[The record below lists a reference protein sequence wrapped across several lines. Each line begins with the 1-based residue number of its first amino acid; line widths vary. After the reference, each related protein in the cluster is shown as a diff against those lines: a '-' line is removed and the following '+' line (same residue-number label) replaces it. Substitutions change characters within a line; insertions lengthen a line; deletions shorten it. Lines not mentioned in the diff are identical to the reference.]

1 MATNVALHRKSY
13 VGALALA
20 ANTRDVSYSIAAA
33 MQPSTTYSDGGWE
46 CVRPGLK
53 SGTITFDGFTDFAVG
68 AVDDTIGVA
77 GLGGQN
83 VISVYENPTGT
94 IAAGDHARISRGVV
108 TTFEPIRGAVGEMAG
123 LMLGA
128 KFDTV
133 VPEALVLHPETSR
146 SSTGTGTAVA
156 MTGPTS
162 SQRLYAALHVVA
174 WSGLTSLVVKVQ
186 TDDNGS
192 FTSATDRITFSTA
205 TGVTSEWSSVAGA
218 FNTETHVRVS
228 YTIVGTGS
236 CTFAVAAGVL

>member
-1 MATNVALHRKSY
+1 MATNVALHRKAY

-20 ANTRDVSYSIAAA
+20 GNTRDVGYSIMAA
-33 MQPSTTYSDGGWE
+33 MQPATTYNDGGWE
-46 CVRPGLK
+46 CVKPGLK
-53 SGTITFDGFTDFAVG
+53 SGTITFDGFQDFAV
-68 AVDDTIGVA
+68 ASIDDTIGVA

-83 VISVYENPTGT
+83 VISVYENPSGSVT
-94 IAAGDHARISRGVV
+94 AGDHARISRGVIESY
-108 TTFEPIRGAVGEMAG
+108 EPITGAVGEMAG
-123 LMLGA
+123 LTIGA

-133 VPEALVLHPETSR
+133 VPEALVLHPEAARTA
-146 SSTGTGTAVA
+146 TGTGTAVA

-186 TDDNGS
+186 SDDNSG
-192 FTSATDRITFSTA
+192 FTSATDRLTFTTA

-218 FNTETHVRVS
+218 FNTETHMRVS

-236 CTFAVAAGVL
+236 VTFALAAGVL

>member
-1 MATNVALHRKSY
+1 MTTFVALHRKSY
-13 VGALALA
+13 LGVLALA
-20 ANTRDVSYSIAAA
+20 GNTRDVGYSLKAA
-33 MQPSTTYSDGGWE
+33 MQPCTSYLDGGWE

-53 SGTITFDGFTDFAVG
+53 SGTITFDGFQDFAV
-68 AVDDTIGVA
+68 ASVDDTIGVA
-77 GLGGQN
+77 GVGGQN

-94 IAAGDHARISRGVV
+94 VTAGDHARISRGVI
-108 TTFEPIRGAVGEMAG
+108 TAYEPIRGAIGEMAG
-123 LMLGA
+123 LMIGA

-133 VPEALVLHPETSR
+133 VPEALVLHAEAARTA
-146 SSTGTGTAVA
+146 TGTGTAVA

-162 SQRLYAALHVVA
+162 AQRLYAALHVTA

-186 TDDNGS
+186 TDDNSG

-205 TGVTSEWSSVAGA
+205 TGTTSEWSSVAGA

-236 CTFAVAAGVL
+236 VTFNVAAGVL